1 MHRQLHLEGKILCS
15 KSKSMLSRLPFFSS
29 FVKIKLILKKQ
40 EKVANGSKSLI
51 DQQRQI
57 A

>member
-1 MHRQLHLEGKILCS
+1 
-15 KSKSMLSRLPFFSS
+15 MLSRLPFFSS

>member
-15 KSKSMLSRLPFFSS
+15 KIEIDVVSSPFFSS

-40 EKVANGSKSLI
+40 EKVVNGSKSLI